1 MTIAI
6 DIRPAIE
13 EPAGLGKM
21 ALCVTQA
28 LANSATQHQ
37 FILYSDVRAELGI
50 SSSRVRW
57 VVLRLGPGPV
67 GRLLWHLGVIL
78 HARLVIGVD
87 RFVSFSSLIPAALT
101 RDTVV
106 LVIPDLTSVLFPEL
120 HVNKVRWIGRL
131 ILKRALRR
139 ARHVIAISRNTRGD
153 LLRYA
158 PGSVDEERL
167 SVIPLAYEPVFQMH
181 VAVGDI
187 KRVRRTYKLH
197 SPYVLFVGTIE
208 PRKNVS
214 ALISAFSTIAD
225 DFPKYEL
232 VIAGRRG
239 WKWEETIETA
249 ERSHAKGKLRFLH
262 FVPAG
267 DLPALYREATLFV
280 YPSLYEGFGIPPL
293 EAMASGVPVIAS
305 NNSSLPEVVGDA
317 GILVDPSE
325 PSDLTEAMSRVL
337 GDSGLR
343 KRMARRGRQRAK
355 LFTWERTA
363 RSFLS
368 TLLR

>member
-1 MTIAI
+1 MIIAI

-13 EPAGLGKM
+13 EPAGIGKM

-28 LANSATQHQ
+28 LANSTTQHD
-37 FILYSDVRAELGI
+37 FVLYSNVRAELGI

-57 VVLRLGPGPV
+57 VVLRFGPGPV

-87 RFVSFSSLIPAALT
+87 RFVSFSSIIPAALT

-106 LVIPDLTSVLFPEL
+106 LVIPDLTSVLFPEM

-153 LLRYA
+153 ILRYA
-158 PGSVDEERL
+158 PGSVDEGRL
-167 SVIPLAYEPVFQMH
+167 SVIPLAYEPVFH
-181 VAVGDI
+181 TRAASGDT
-187 KRVRRTYKLH
+187 KRVRQIYKLH
-197 SPYVLFVGTIE
+197 SPYILFVGTIE

-214 ALISAFSTIAD
+214 ALISAFGMIAD
-225 DFPKYEL
+225 DFPTHEL

-239 WKWEETIETA
+239 WKWKETIETA
-249 ERSHAKGKLRFLH
+249 ERTHVKGKIHFLH
-262 FVPAG
+262 FVPQG
-267 DLPALYREATLFV
+267 DLPALYKEATLFV

-325 PSDLTEAMSRVL
+325 PSELSDAMSRVL
-337 GDSGLR
+337 RDSGLR
-343 KRMARRGRQRAK
+343 KRMARQGRQRAK
-355 LFTWERTA
+355 SFTWERTA
-363 RSFLS
+363 RSFMT
-368 TLLR
+368 TLLH